1 MWVETLIALRFLREG
16 RAQTTMIVT
25 GIAVG
30 VAVIV
35 FIIAL
40 ITGLQ
45 DNIIERTL
53 GTQAHIRVLP
63 PQEVNHLVT
72 ASSDTV
78 QLLLEDK
85 RPQRLRSII
94 NWQQVQSTLD
104 ALPGVRAVS
113 PSVTGPGFA
122 RKGDA
127 VVSVA
132 ILGIDPDRYRRI
144 IPLDKSI
151 TSGLLRVDAGE
162 VVIGQLLAD
171 DLGLR
176 VGDKLRLQGV
186 AGRSSTLNVV
196 GIFSL
201 GVREVDQRFVYL
213 GMQPAQ
219 SLLDLAGGATVIEV
233 TVQDIFAAQTV
244 AQRISA
250 LLSLRAESWMQTN
263 AQLMNALRSQTL
275 STLMIAV
282 FVAVS
287 VAFGIASVLSVSVQ
301 QRTRE
306 IGILRAMGTR
316 RQQMLRVFLLQGAVL
331 GFGGS
336 LVGALSGYGLVWMF
350 NVFGPRLFYIPVAP
364 VLVPAAMALATL
376 TGMISA
382 VAPAR
387 RAAWLA
393 PVEAIR
399 HV

>member
-16 RAQTTMIVT
+16 RTQTLMILS
-25 GIAVG
+25 GIGVG
-30 VAVIV
+30 VSVIV
-35 FIIAL
+35 FITAL

-45 DNIIERTL
+45 NNIIERTL

-63 PQEVNHLVT
+63 PKEVNHLV
-72 ASSDTV
+72 AAPQGV
-78 QLLLEDK
+78 LQLLLEDK
-85 RPQRLRSII
+85 RPQRLRSIN
-94 NWQQVQSTLD
+94 NWQQAQSTLD

-113 PSVTGPGFA
+113 PSVSGPGFA

-127 VVSVA
+127 VASVA
-132 ILGIDPDRYRRI
+132 ILGIDPQRYCRI

-151 TSGLLRVDAGE
+151 ISGQLRVDAGDA
-162 VVIGQLLAD
+162 VIGQLLAE

-176 VGDKLRLQGV
+176 VGDKLRLQGGL
-186 AGRSSTLNVV
+186 GRSTTLNVA

-213 GMQPAQ
+213 GMQSAQ
-219 SLLDLAGGATVIEV
+219 SLLDLAGGATVIDV
-233 TVQDIFAAQTV
+233 TVTDIFAAEPT

-275 STLMIAV
+275 STVMIAV

-316 RQQMLRVFLLQGAVL
+316 RLQMLRVFLLQGAVL

-336 LVGALSGYGLVWMF
+336 LLGSAVGYGLVWGF
-350 NVFGPRLFYIPVAP
+350 NVFGPGLFYIPVSPLLA
-364 VLVPAAMALATL
+364 PAATALATL
-376 TGMISA
+376 TGMASA

-399 HV
+399 SV

>member
-1 MWVETLIALRFLREG
+1 MWVEALIALRFLREG
-16 RAQTTMIVT
+16 RAQTTMIVS

-35 FIIAL
+35 FITAL

-45 DNIIERTL
+45 NNIIERTL

-63 PQEVNHLVT
+63 PEEVNHLLPPPPG
-72 ASSDTV
+72 TV
-78 QLLLEDK
+78 SLVLEDK
-85 RPQRLRSII
+85 RPQRLRSIN
-94 NWQQVQSTLD
+94 NWQQVQATLD
-104 ALPGVRAVS
+104 ALPQVRAVS

-132 ILGIDPDRYRRI
+132 LLGIDPPRYRQI
-144 IPLDKSI
+144 IPLDQAI
-151 TSGLLRVDAGE
+151 TSGQLRVEAGD
-162 VVIGQLLAD
+162 VVIGRLLAD

-176 VGDKLRLQGV
+176 VGDKLRLQGGL
-186 AGRSSTLNVV
+186 GRVSTLNVA

-219 SLLDLAGGATVIEV
+219 SLLDLAGGVTVIEV
-233 TVQDIFAAQTV
+233 TVTDIFAAETV
-244 AQRISA
+244 ARRIAA

-275 STLMIAV
+275 STVMIAV

-316 RQQMLRVFLLQGAVL
+316 RQQMLRVFLMQGAVL
-331 GFGGS
+331 GLGGS
-336 LVGALSGYGLVWMF
+336 LLGAASGYGLVWIF
-350 NVFGPRLFYIPVAP
+350 NVFGPRLFYIPVSP
-364 VLVPAAMALATL
+364 WLVPAAMLLATL
-376 TGMISA
+376 TGMVSA

-393 PVEAIR
+393 PVDAIR